1 MTGEITPFRIEVS
14 EADII
19 DLDTRL
25 ARTRWPESETVTDW
39 SQGVPLDYLK
49 GLCLYWAKA
58 YNWRGREA
66 RLNRFPQFRTEID
79 GLGIHFLHVRS
90 PVEDAL
96 PLVMTHGWPG
106 SVVEFL
112 EVIGPLTDPE
122 SHGGAAGDAFHVV
135 CPSLPGYAFSDKPTT
150 TGWGVE
156 RTAMA
161 WTQLMA
167 RLGYDRYGAQ
177 GGDWGS
183 AVTSC
188 IAAFDPS
195 HLVGIHLNMIA
206 AGPGRGSVS

>member
-1 MTGEITPFRIEVS
+1 MTDEIAPFRIEVS
-14 EADII
+14 EADIV
-19 DLDTRL
+19 DLNTRL
-25 ARTRWPESETVTDW
+25 ARTRWPERETVTDW

-49 GLCLYWAKA
+49 GLCLYWADT
-58 YNWRGREA
+58 YNWRQREA
-66 RLNRFPQFRTEID
+66 HLNLFPQFRTEID

-90 PVEDAL
+90 PVEEAL

-156 RTAMA
+156 RTATA

-167 RLGYDRYGAQ
+167 RLGYEQIRRPRGRLGI
-177 GGDWGS
+177 GG
-183 AVTSC
+183 
-188 IAAFDPS
+188 
-195 HLVGIHLNMIA
+195 HLVHRRFRSITSRRYSPQHDRSR
-206 AGPGRGSVS
+206 AGPRIG